1 MDGLDLKEPLRVS
14 YSQYSMW
21 SQCPHR
27 WKLNYIDRLSTFTD
41 SIHTLFGTAMH
52 EVIQTWVETIYEKT
66 AKAANELDLDT
77 MLLTKLKTI
86 YREKMNREGAEH
98 FTTPEQ
104 LAEFWEDGK
113 AILDFLKKRRGE
125 YFSKKGYKLLGI
137 ETELKYPLTDGI
149 NFIGFIDLI
158 LGDEISG
165 EVKIIDI
172 KTSTMGWNKWMKTDK
187 NKTDQLLLYKQFY
200 SKQMNVPLDKIKVE
214 YFIVKRRLY
223 ENLDF
228 PQKRVQSFI
237 PANGTPSINKVVKNL
252 SNFLEDGFENDE
264 HKLKEYFKNKSQKTC
279 KWCEFKNTEHCD
291 AWG

>member
-1 MDGLDLKEPLRVS
+1 LEKPLRVS

-86 YREKMNREGAEH
+86 YREKMSREGAEH

-149 NFIGFIDLI
+149 NFIGFIDLV

-165 EVKIIDI
+165 EIKIIDI
-172 KTSTMGWNKWMKTDK
+172 KTSTMGWNKWMKADK

-200 SKQMNVPLDKIKVE
+200 SKQMDVPLDKIKVE

-252 SNFLEDGFENDE
+252 SNFLEDGFENNDY
-264 HKLKEYFKNKSQKTC
+264 KLKEYFKNKSQKTC